1 MLEDWCPHARPT
13 GIANRSL
20 IAPSSRGYHPSNS
33 VENSRSSASTYHA
46 NQEPCALKAGE
57 GCCFR
62 LACGVV
68 MHVANSPRSKHDAT
82 PGETPRVSALGIG
95 SGGVRSWLLAVQ
107 AVCGCQRRPKRRRC
121 TALALVSFKLSG
133 GQVVS
138 SVWPGLACVLV
149 GLRAL
154 AVARVVDEHDET
166 ERNRAWAAQS
176 GAPGAGHGSGRGRTI
191 AS

>member
-1 MLEDWCPHARPT
+1 MRLRPLSTTLQNRELEEQRFH
-13 GIANRSL
+13 L
-20 IAPSSRGYHPSNS
+20 
-33 VENSRSSASTYHA
+33 
-46 NQEPCALKAGE
+46 PCQPRALALKGR
-57 GCCFR
+57 GGVLL
-62 LACGVV
+62 LARTCVA

-95 SGGVRSWLLAVQ
+95 SG
-107 AVCGCQRRPKRRRC
+107 RRC
-121 TALALVSFKLSG
+121 VLGSWQCKPYAAVSAGPNAGAALHSPHILLKLCG

-166 ERNRAWAAQS
+166 KRNRAWAAQS